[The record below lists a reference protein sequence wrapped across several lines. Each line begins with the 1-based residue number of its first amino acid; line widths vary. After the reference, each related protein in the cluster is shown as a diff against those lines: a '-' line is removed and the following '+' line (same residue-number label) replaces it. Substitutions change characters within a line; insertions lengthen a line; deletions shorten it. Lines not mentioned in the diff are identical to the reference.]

1 MTDLAALLMHGP
13 VMIGSGGPPPNAMT
27 WLLATQ
33 LTVLGD
39 GIVANDPATGGQVI
53 LSYDPETK
61 TIGGIES
68 VFDPKSNGFVP
79 VDAANATKIA
89 GDIELP
95 DGGLAALQSF
105 APTGYFAVTVH

>member
-1 MTDLAALLMHGP
+1 
-13 VMIGSGGPPPNAMT
+13 
-27 WLLATQ
+27 
-33 LTVLGD
+33 
-39 GIVANDPATGGQVI
+39 
-53 LSYDPETK
+53 
-61 TIGGIES
+61 

-89 GDIELP
+89 GDIALP